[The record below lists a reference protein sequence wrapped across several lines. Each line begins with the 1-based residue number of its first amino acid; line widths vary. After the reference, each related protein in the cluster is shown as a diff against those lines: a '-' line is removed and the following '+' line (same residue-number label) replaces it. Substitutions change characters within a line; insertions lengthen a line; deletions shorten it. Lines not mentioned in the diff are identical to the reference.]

1 MIGCIMKK
9 WIPRILAVIIMIP
22 IVIIGVGLSIIWNT
36 YLITDS
42 IIVSI
47 KRRAFIRRKRK
58 GKETY

>member
-47 KRRAFIRRKRK
+47 KRRAFIRRNRK
-58 GKETY
+58 SKETY

>member
-47 KRRAFIRRKRK
+47 KRRAFIRKKRK
-58 GKETY
+58 SKETY

>member
-1 MIGCIMKK
+1 MKK

-58 GKETY
+58 SKETH

>member
-58 GKETY
+58 SKETY

>member
-1 MIGCIMKK
+1 MRK

-42 IIVSI
+42 IILSI